1 MLCPIIHHNSQEV
14 LKPHAYQAN
23 LDIWSFY
30 TENNLSQFSPYDCE
44 LMSHVDLTLE
54 NITHGYFSQSV
65 LQGLR
70 PLSAQEVASN
80 HLELELIK
88 YEHLKQQILS
98 GHKASAGVLPKG
110 WKASWYQLQDHCSSL
125 HSQLAPHNH
134 TQLVSGGIL
143 YIVLSNVCVGL
154 SMVVSSCFSF

>member
-1 MLCPIIHHNSQEV
+1 MLCPIIHYNSQEV

-30 TENNLSQFSPYDCE
+30 TETNLSRFPPYDCE
-44 LMSHVDLTLE
+44 PMSHFASTLE
-54 NITHGYFSQSV
+54 NITHGYVSQSV

-80 HLELELIK
+80 HLEMELIK
-88 YEHLKQQILS
+88 YERLKQQTLS

-110 WKASWYQLQDHCSSL
+110 WKASWYQLQEHCSSIL
-125 HSQLAPHNH
+125 SQLAPHNH
-134 TQLVSGGIL
+134 PQLASGGMYCIL
-143 YIVLSNVCVGL
+143 YYGMSETSVSNHNL
-154 SMVVSSCFSF
+154 